1 MARLAAVGNLV
12 FDIIETPYARSQGR
26 VLSGCST
33 NSALAYAKLGGKAS
47 LLSRVGREWENKAK
61 RLLEGYGIEAHLLPS
76 EETGGFRIK
85 YLSKDMRD
93 RELIVLGVADRI
105 SPEDLPES
113 LLSADAFVIG
123 PILGEVSSDLIL
135 KIRRESGD
143 KPILVD
149 PQGLVRRVD
158 GERVVRVATRE
169 AYEVIKLSSV
179 FKPNEHEAEVLFPE
193 YSPMDAAARIRELG
207 AEVGVVTVAEK
218 GSYIASSRG
227 VYHIPAYGTR
237 EVDPTGC
244 GDVYAGAMAYYMLR
258 GEDPVTAAAYA
269 SAAASYMV
277 EYCGPEFPLPRQGV
291 EERAEA
297 ILEGVRRVG

>member
-33 NSALAYAKLGGKAS
+33 NSALAYAKLGGEAS
-47 LLSRVGREWENKAK
+47 LLSRVGREWEAEAR
-61 RLLEGYGIEAHLLPS
+61 RLLESYGVEAHLLPS
-76 EETGGFRIK
+76 GETGGFHIR
-85 YLSKDMRD
+85 YLSRDMRD
-93 RELIVLGVADRI
+93 RELRVLGVAGRI
-105 SPEDLPES
+105 YPEDLPES
-113 LLSADAFVIG
+113 LLSAEAFVIG
-123 PILGEVSSDLIL
+123 PILSEVGLDLIL
-135 KIRRESGD
+135 KVRREAEG
-143 KPILVD
+143 KPVLVD
-149 PQGLVRRVD
+149 PQGLVRKVD
-158 GERVVRVATRE
+158 GGKVVRVATRE
-169 AYEVIKLSSV
+169 SYEAIVASSV
-179 FKPNEHEAEVLFPE
+179 FKPNEHEAEVLFPG
-193 YSPMDAAARIRELG
+193 YSPREAAAKIHELG
-207 AEVGVVTVAEK
+207 AEVGVVTVAER
-218 GSYIASSRG
+218 GSYIALDRG
-227 VYHIPAYGTR
+227 VYYIPAYRTR

-297 ILEGVRRVG
+297 ILDGVRRVG